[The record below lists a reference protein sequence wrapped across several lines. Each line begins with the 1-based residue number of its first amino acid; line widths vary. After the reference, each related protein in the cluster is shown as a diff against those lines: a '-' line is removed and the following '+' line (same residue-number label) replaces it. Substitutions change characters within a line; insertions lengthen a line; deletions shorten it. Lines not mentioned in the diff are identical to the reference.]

1 MFKKIRNRILAL
13 NMAMV
18 SAVVIV
24 AFIVVFAIMY
34 TRTINNNRNKLFFG
48 APAQQMTLSQE
59 LIDPDS
65 PVHAGSGRNG
75 VNVSGYTTLISPDAG
90 MSFSIL
96 ADSYANVVQVN
107 SMIDLDS
114 GSYTRMATKAVGAGN
129 GADIIIVD
137 GRTWQYFVSQ
147 VTVAST
153 VVSAPDATA
162 ILAPTELNYIRFL
175 DVTDSYRTLR
185 SLAFMLSGLTL
196 VVLAVFFLISRYF
209 ANKAIAPMEEAWEIQ
224 NRFIADASHELRTPL
239 SVINANCGV
248 LYAGQDETVE
258 SQLKWID
265 NITRSSDRMSGLVDS
280 LLSLSG
286 VADSHFELCNASFD
300 LSEELLA
307 AVCEIEVVACEKDLI
322 TKKDIVPDIIIESD
336 KNHIRKI
343 LSILLDNAVK
353 YTNDGGEIIVSLRRE
368 KRHAICSVRN
378 SGEGIPPDDLPRVF
392 DRFYRGDPAR
402 SSATGGY
409 GLGLAI
415 AKGIADQ
422 LGAGLS
428 VKSAPGEY
436 TEFEL
441 VL

>member
-1 MFKKIRNRILAL
+1 MFKKIRNRILVL

-24 AFIVVFAIMY
+24 AFVVVFAIMY
-34 TRTINNNRNKLFFG
+34 TRTKTDNRNKLFFG
-48 APAQQMTLSQE
+48 APAQHMTLSQE
-59 LIDPDS
+59 LIYPDS
-65 PVHAGSGRNG
+65 PIRMGSGRNV
-75 VNVSGYTTLISPDAG
+75 VNVAGYTTLISPNAG

-96 ADSYANVVQVN
+96 ADSYANVVQIN

-114 GSYTRMATKAVGAGN
+114 GNYTRMATKAIGSGSD
-129 GADIIIVD
+129 ADTITLD

-147 VTVAST
+147 VTVS
-153 VVSAPDATA
+153 SAEATA
-162 ILAPTELNYIRFL
+162 PGGAAILDPMELNYIRFL

-185 SLAFMLSGLTL
+185 SLALMLSGLIL

-209 ANKAIAPMEEAWEIQ
+209 ADKAIAPMKEAWEKQ

-258 SQLKWID
+258 SQLKWVD

-286 VADSHFELCNASFD
+286 VTDSQFELLSASFD
-300 LSEELLA
+300 FSGEILA
-307 AVCEIEVVACEKDLI
+307 AASEIEAVACEKDLI
-322 TKKDIVPDIIIESD
+322 INKDVPPDIAIESD
-336 KNHIRKI
+336 KEHIRKI

-353 YTNDGGEIIVSLRRE
+353 YANDGGEVSISLRRE
-368 KRHAICSVRN
+368 KRHAICTVRN

-402 SSATGGY
+402 SSTTGGY

-422 LGAGLS
+422 LGAALS
-428 VKSAPGEY
+428 ARSEQGEY
-436 TEFEL
+436 AEFEL